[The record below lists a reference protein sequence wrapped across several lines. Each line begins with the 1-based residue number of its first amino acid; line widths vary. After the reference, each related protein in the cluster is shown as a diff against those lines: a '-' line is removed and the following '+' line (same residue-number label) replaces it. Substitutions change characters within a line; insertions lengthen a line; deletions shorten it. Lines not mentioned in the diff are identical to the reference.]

1 MGGRGG
7 VGTGSSSRQAV
18 HLSQNPQQAE
28 HFRKILSLAES
39 NIPSL
44 AGNATFRTAG
54 ARTSIKVKFFQ
65 TILQKKPS

>member
-18 HLSQNPQQAE
+18 HLSQNPQQAG

-54 ARTSIKVKFFQ
+54 ARTSIKVKIFQ
-65 TILQKKPS
+65 KIFQKNPS